1 MGSCPDTDIDPGIL
15 KHFFKKYTLQISF
28 QYYWSFQK
36 GLKRER
42 EIKSGHVLAKHRT
55 NWDYKMK
62 FLSKSRKQCKISQAA
77 YPLSLVSAYSAEVSS
92 VRTLAATSHI
102 FILFVKCARHSL
114 SKRARFES

>member
-1 MGSCPDTDIDPGIL
+1 MGSCPDTDTDPGIF
-15 KHFFKKYTLQISF
+15 KHFFKKDTLQISF
-28 QYYWSFQK
+28 QYIGPFKNESK
-36 GLKRER
+36 ER
-42 EIKSGHVLAKHRT
+42 EIKNGHVLAKHRT

-62 FLSKSRKQCKISQAA
+62 FLSKSRKQCKISHAA